1 DAERIDEAFERDF
14 APRADRAEQV
24 ADRGLAVALDLFELE
39 LRVARFKREDVGRL
53 LEPALL
59 EEIIDLLLA
68 ESVDVE
74 RAARHEMLQVLGL
87 LERAGELARTTE
99 AHAFLA
105 RRIDL
110 AHHRGLQ
117 RTWALFGKRVF

>member
-39 LRVARFKREDVGRL
+39 LRIALFQREDVGRL
-53 LEPALL
+53 LDPALL
-59 EEIIDLLLA
+59 EEVIDLLLA

-74 RAARHEMLQVLGL
+74 RAARHEMLEVLGL
-87 LERAGELARTTE
+87 LERAGEFARAAE
-99 AHAFLA
+99 AHALLA
-105 RRIDL
+105 GRIDL
-110 AHHRGLQ
+110 AHHRRLQ
-117 RTWALFGKRVF
+117 GARALLGKHVL